1 MEPNKNNIILIQEN
15 QSKLENTI
23 SCERCKNTLST
34 IFCDECKPFHYFC
47 DQCDTSVHNL
57 ISRRNHHRE
66 NLSSMDYYS
75 NQNTNNKNS
84 IKNDINNTQYEP
96 ENQFYTNKTQSN
108 SYIYNKNN
116 NLIRTSIDDSK
127 KVYSKDYINELNYL
141 HEKEKADLV
150 HKMNILQN
158 TLNRVKSSLND
169 EISKIKFTQL
179 TTEKEYNDKIDKIK
193 YEYDIKISNLEKEKN
208 FKNKEIENLNIIISE
223 QKKLNEELATSLE
236 QLKYNYDNLN
246 NDHTLLNKEYN
257 LYQKNSKRD
266 YESISNKLNNTL
278 ESFNKYKEKR

>member
-1 MEPNKNNIILIQEN
+1 
-15 QSKLENTI
+15 
-23 SCERCKNTLST
+23 
-34 IFCDECKPFHYFC
+34 
-47 DQCDTSVHNL
+47 
-57 ISRRNHHRE
+57 
-66 NLSSMDYYS
+66 MDYYS

-108 SYIYNKNN
+108 SYIYNNNN

-193 YEYDIKISNLEKEKN
+193 YEYEK
-208 FKNKEIENLNIIISE
+208 
-223 QKKLNEELATSLE
+223 KKLN
-236 QLKYNYDNLN
+236 K
-246 NDHTLLNKEYN
+246 
-257 LYQKNSKRD
+257 
-266 YESISNKLNNTL
+266 
-278 ESFNKYKEKR
+278 

>member
-116 NLIRTSIDDSK
+116 NLIRTSID
-127 KVYSKDYINELNYL
+127 
-141 HEKEKADLV
+141 
-150 HKMNILQN
+150 
-158 TLNRVKSSLND
+158 
-169 EISKIKFTQL
+169 
-179 TTEKEYNDKIDKIK
+179 
-193 YEYDIKISNLEKEKN
+193 
-208 FKNKEIENLNIIISE
+208 
-223 QKKLNEELATSLE
+223 
-236 QLKYNYDNLN
+236 
-246 NDHTLLNKEYN
+246 
-257 LYQKNSKRD
+257 
-266 YESISNKLNNTL
+266 
-278 ESFNKYKEKR
+278 